1 MSTQPHAG
9 TITAVV
15 AQPRVRRHLGARINI
30 FVDDKFSFALD
41 RDLVLQ
47 HGLRPG
53 LALSP
58 DELENLLQQDGDA
71 RAYARALNF
80 LSYRPRSSKEIRD
93 KLVRDEFPDSVVHR
107 VLERLQ
113 KEGQVNDANFAS
125 LWVESRTHSRPKG
138 ARVLR
143 QELRIKGVE
152 AETIAHS
159 LPDDEQERLNAL
171 EAVRPQM
178 RKWNGLDERAQRDKA
193 IAFLQRRG
201 FGFGAALSALRAL
214 AEEDQDTDDNEPRA

>member
-1 MSTQPHAG
+1 MPNQPHAG

-15 AQPRVRRHLGARINI
+15 AQPRVRRHLGTRINI
-30 FVDDKFSFALD
+30 FVDDTFSFALD

-53 LALSP
+53 LVLTV

-71 RAYARALNF
+71 RAYARALHF
-80 LSYRPRSSKEIRD
+80 LSYRPRSAKE
-93 KLVRDEFPDSVVHR
+93 VRERLNREEWPDSVVHR
-107 VLERLQ
+107 VLERLAR
-113 KEGQVNDANFAS
+113 EGQINDADFAN
-125 LWVESRTHSRPKG
+125 LWVESRSHSRPRG
-138 ARVLR
+138 SRLLR

-159 LPDDEQERLNAL
+159 LPDDEQERSNAL

-178 RKWNGLDERAQRDKA
+178 RKWTGLDERAQRDKA
-193 IAFLQRRG
+193 IAWLQRRG
-201 FGFGAALSALRAL
+201 FGFGVALSALRAL
-214 AEEDQDTDDNEPRA
+214 AEEDEEATGNEPEA